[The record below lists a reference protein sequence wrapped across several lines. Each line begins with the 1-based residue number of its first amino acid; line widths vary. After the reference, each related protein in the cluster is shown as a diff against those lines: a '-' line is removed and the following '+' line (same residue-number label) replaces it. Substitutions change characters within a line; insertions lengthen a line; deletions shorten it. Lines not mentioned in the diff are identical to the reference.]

1 MRSKDWGINI
11 LIGLMGAILI
21 ILGMVIG
28 FIVGITETTK
38 IFETEFYPQI
48 GVVYGIDTE
57 SDIVTIRTPA
67 EFLYQFHGCDGW
79 EMWDSCTMI
88 MDGKNTELL
97 SDDEI
102 VMVCHERGLE

>member
-1 MRSKDWGINI
+1 MQLKNWGTNI
-11 LIGLMGAILI
+11 LIGLMGALLI

-28 FIVGITETTK
+28 LMVATK
-38 IFETEFYPQI
+38 VFKTEFYPQI
-48 GVVYGIDTE
+48 GVVYDIDTE

-88 MDGKNTELL
+88 MNGKNTELL

-102 VMVCHERGLE
+102 VMVCHERGWK